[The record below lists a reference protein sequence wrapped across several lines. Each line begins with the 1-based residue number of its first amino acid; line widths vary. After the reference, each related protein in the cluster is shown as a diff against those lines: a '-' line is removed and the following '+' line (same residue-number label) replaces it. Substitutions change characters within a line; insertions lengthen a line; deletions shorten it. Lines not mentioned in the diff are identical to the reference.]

1 MSVDGKAIA
10 GVPDLSKT
18 KDGLKENK
26 INHTKT
32 KMKNTH
38 MTNAAAFSLLN
49 IDIDDDDSAASELF
63 KAKEDF
69 LDI

>member
-1 MSVDGKAIA
+1 LFDDKAGA
-10 GVPDLSKT
+10 GGTDLSKT

-38 MTNAAAFSLLN
+38 MTNDAAFSLLN
-49 IDIDDDDSAASELF
+49 IDIEADSAASELF
-63 KAKEDF
+63 KAKEGF